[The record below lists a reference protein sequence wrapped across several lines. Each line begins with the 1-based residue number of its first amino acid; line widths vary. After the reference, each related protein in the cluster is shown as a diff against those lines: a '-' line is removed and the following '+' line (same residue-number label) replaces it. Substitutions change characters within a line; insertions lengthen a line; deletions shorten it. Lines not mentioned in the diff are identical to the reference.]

1 MSRTSEP
8 RRDIAL
14 NGRRYSAGKEV
25 KAMSYR
31 LIAAREKAVF
41 VTAYTRF
48 RFGKLE
54 WVCSHFR
61 SWPR

>member
-1 MSRTSEP
+1 MFQPVNP
-8 RRDIAL
+8 RGA
-14 NGRRYSAGKEV
+14 V
-25 KAMSYR
+25 KA
-31 LIAAREKAVF
+31 VH

-61 SWPR
+61 SWPQA